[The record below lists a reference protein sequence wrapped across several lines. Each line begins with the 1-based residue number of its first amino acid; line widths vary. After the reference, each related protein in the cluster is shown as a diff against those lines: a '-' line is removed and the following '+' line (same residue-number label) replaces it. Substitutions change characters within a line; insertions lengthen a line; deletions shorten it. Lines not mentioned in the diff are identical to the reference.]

1 MDRVLI
7 VDDDKAIVH
16 MVSEFMKVYGID
28 VITAYSGETAL
39 NKIDNSISLILLDIN
54 MKGINGLE
62 LCKIIRERTKVPI
75 IFLTANSS
83 QYDKVLGL
91 GVGGDDYV
99 TKPFDIVEL
108 IARVQAHIRRYKEYG
123 RGTKDNSK
131 EIVQFGNI
139 KIIKDSRRVLRSP
152 DKEVNLTSTEYNLL
166 LYLVENPGKVLSR
179 RELLNNVWKSDMY
192 DENTV
197 TTYIKR
203 LREKLEDGR
212 GDGGF
217 IRSVRGIGY
226 VFEMK

>member
-123 RGTKDNSK
+123 YGSKNAHK
-131 EIVQFGNI
+131 EIIQFGNV
-139 KIIKDSRRVLRSP
+139 KIIKDSRRVLM
-152 DKEVNLTSTEYNLL
+152 DEKEVNLTSTEYNLL

-179 RELLNNVWKSDMY
+179 RELLNNVWKSEMY

-197 TTYIKR
+197 TTYVKR
-203 LREKLEDGR
+203 LREKLEDGK

-226 VFEMK
+226 IFEIN